1 MNKFFGTDG
10 IRGIAN
16 KYPITPE
23 MCVKIAISAGISLL
37 SKSSKKHRVIIAKD
51 TRLSGYLIET
61 ALTSGFISIGM
72 DVMLLGPIPT
82 PAVSMLVKSMKA
94 DLGIMIS
101 ASHNSYEYNGIKFF
115 GSDGNKLSVND
126 EEEIEKRIINNDLS
140 VNSQEIG
147 KCYRIDGAG
156 ERYIEF
162 VKSTVAK
169 DVNFENLKVVIDS
182 ANGASY
188 KIAST
193 VLWELGCDVIS
204 INDSPNGSNINERCG
219 ATYPKSIQAK
229 VLSSSAN
236 IGIALDGDSDR
247 VIMCDEFGNVINGD
261 KIIAI
266 IATYMKKQE
275 KISNNTVVVT
285 DISDSNMEKYLKS
298 LGLHV
303 VRTKVGDKYVVAKM
317 IELKSNVGGEQS
329 GHIILGDYNNTG
341 DGLVAALQIL
351 YIMLKTKKTL
361 YELSLCYTP
370 SLQFTNNI
378 KINVSKEVLN
388 ADVLGKIESIKLLY
402 PEYRI
407 LVRKSG
413 TEPLVRILIEGN
425 SDEKFNEI
433 NLKLSSLLM

>member
-16 KYPITPE
+16 RYPITPE
-23 MCVKIAISAGISLL
+23 MCVKIAISTGISLIN
-37 SKSSKKHRVIIAKD
+37 KSSKKHRVIIAKD

-101 ASHNSYEYNGIKFF
+101 ASHNSYEYNGIKIF
-115 GSDGNKLSVND
+115 GSDGNKLSVYE
-126 EEEIEKRIINNDLS
+126 EEEIEKRIINNNLS
-140 VNSQEIG
+140 IESTEIG

-162 VKSTVAK
+162 AKSTVSK

-204 INDSPNGSNINERCG
+204 IHDSPNGSNINEKCG
-219 ATYPKSIQAK
+219 ATYPKAIQEK
-229 VLSSSAN
+229 VMLSLAN
-236 IGIALDGDSDR
+236 VGIALDGDSDR
-247 VIMCDEFGNVINGD
+247 VIMCDEFGNIINGD

-266 IATYMKKQE
+266 IATFMKRQN

-285 DISDSNMEKYLKS
+285 DISDSNMEKYLQS
-298 LGLHV
+298 IGLQV
-303 VRTKVGDKYVVAKM
+303 IRTKVGDKYVVEKM
-317 IELKSNVGGEQS
+317 LQLRSNIGGEQS
-329 GHIILGDYNNTG
+329 GHIILGNYNNTG
-341 DGLVAALQIL
+341 DGLVAALQVL
-351 YIMLKTKKTL
+351 YIMLKTNKTL
-361 YELSLCYTP
+361 HELSNCYAP

-378 KINVSKEVLN
+378 RYYNFRKDRSCEIVISRIQDTSQEIRNRTIDKNIN
-388 ADVLGKIESIKLLY
+388 
-402 PEYRI
+402 
-407 LVRKSG
+407 
-413 TEPLVRILIEGN
+413 
-425 SDEKFNEI
+425 
-433 NLKLSSLLM
+433 